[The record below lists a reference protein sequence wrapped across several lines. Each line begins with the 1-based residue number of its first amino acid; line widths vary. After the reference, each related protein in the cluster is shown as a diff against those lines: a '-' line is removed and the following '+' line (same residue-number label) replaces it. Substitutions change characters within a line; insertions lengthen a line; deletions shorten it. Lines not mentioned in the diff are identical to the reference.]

1 VIGRQLTDATAA
13 AGQASEPIG
22 RPMMTVIIN
31 TVHAD
36 QLIGWLV
43 LNRDRG

>member
-1 VIGRQLTDATAA
+1 VIRRKLTDATAA

-22 RPMMTVIIN
+22 RPMVTVIIN
-31 TVHAD
+31 TVQAD
-36 QLIGWLV
+36 QLIAWLV